1 MAKAIS
7 SEELQLKKRARRR
20 LVGAIALVLVVVIF
34 LPMVLDNEPK
44 PVSENIAINIP
55 PPPDANELPAEAD
68 ETSAAD
74 SSTDNTSATSSGSL
88 RFTPVEPSP
97 DTERSGEKKPEPAAS
112 TPPQQKPA
120 AVSTPVESKPAPS
133 RSSSA
138 GFVVQLG
145 AFSDAG
151 NADRLAKTVRESR
164 FDVYTEGVT
173 TSGGKRTRVRV
184 GPYPTRAEAEQ
195 ARDRLKARKLTYG
208 EPDIVRSD
216 ER

>member
-55 PPPDANELPAEAD
+55 PPPVATELSDEGEEEISAE
-68 ETSAAD
+68 TP
-74 SSTDNTSATSSGSL
+74 SATSSGPL
-88 RFTPVEPSP
+88 RFKPVEQSSEAEQPAEE
-97 DTERSGEKKPEPAAS
+97 EREPVTS
-112 TPPQQKPA
+112 TPAQQKPA
-120 AVSTPVESKPAPS
+120 AVKPPAESKPVS
-133 RSSSA
+133 TTSSSTSSN
-138 GFVVQLG
+138 GGYVVQLG
-145 AFSDAG
+145 AFSDGG
-151 NADRLAKTVRESR
+151 NAERLAKTVRENR
-164 FDVYTEGVT
+164 FDVYTEAVT

-184 GPYPTRAEAEQ
+184 GPYPTRAAAEQ
-195 ARDRLKARKLTYG
+195 ARDRLKARKLTFG
-208 EPDIVRSD
+208 EPDIVRLQ